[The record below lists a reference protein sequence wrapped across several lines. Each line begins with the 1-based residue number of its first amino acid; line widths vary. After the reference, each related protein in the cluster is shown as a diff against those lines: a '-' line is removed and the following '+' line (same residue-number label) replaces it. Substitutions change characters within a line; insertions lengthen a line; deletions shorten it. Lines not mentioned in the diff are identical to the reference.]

1 MPGTV
6 RVARHDPYPHGS
18 SKGLSANLRVK
29 NEHIDMEVREWVRDQ
44 PRKEA
49 SQEECLQQ
57 SLLSYIFL

>member
-18 SKGLSANLRVK
+18 SEGLLANLRVMS
-29 NEHIDMEVREWVRDQ
+29 EHIDREVREWVRDQ

-49 SQEECLQQ
+49 SQDE
-57 SLLSYIFL
+57 